1 METKELDN
9 EYVAHS
15 YGRFNTALSKGKGST
30 VYDESG
36 KEYIDF
42 GSGIG
47 VTAFGLCDNEW
58 KAAVEMQLDKMQ
70 HVSNLYYTE
79 PCAKLAKMLCDK
91 TDMKKVFFVFL
102 LIFSLLI
109 IGGKEYKCES
119 KEDSFS
125 KIEGYVI
132 NNYDFVQNGIKLE
145 YTVDEKLCKEYLR
158 IKQFFEENNF
168 LVLSTENNN
177 ITAESENIDY
187 SINIC
192 EYNDLIKVQVILINN
207 DVSKSEEELKKL
219 SQKIRND
226 NFINERYFSFI
237 KGKLNTQDKNL
248 IDDLEKN
255 LNIKVNEYLDIN
267 NGCVAEATFE
277 DNQHINIGQIKY
289 DTGSYLI
296 IGTPII
302 FVTY

>member
-1 METKELDN
+1 MDN
-9 EYVAHS
+9 NFR
-15 YGRFNTALSKGKGST
+15 GRAGDYN
-30 VYDESG
+30 
-36 KEYIDF
+36 
-42 GSGIG
+42 
-47 VTAFGLCDNEW
+47 
-58 KAAVEMQLDKMQ
+58 
-70 HVSNLYYTE
+70 
-79 PCAKLAKMLCDK
+79 
-91 TDMKKVFFVFL
+91 MKKVFFVFL

>member
-1 METKELDN
+1 MYKKNSLDN
-9 EYVAHS
+9 NFR
-15 YGRFNTALSKGKGST
+15 GRAGDYN
-30 VYDESG
+30 
-36 KEYIDF
+36 
-42 GSGIG
+42 
-47 VTAFGLCDNEW
+47 
-58 KAAVEMQLDKMQ
+58 
-70 HVSNLYYTE
+70 
-79 PCAKLAKMLCDK
+79 
-91 TDMKKVFFVFL
+91 MKKVFFVFL

-207 DVSKSEEELKKL
+207 DVSKSGEELKKL

>member
-1 METKELDN
+1 MYKKNSLDN
-9 EYVAHS
+9 NFR
-15 YGRFNTALSKGKGST
+15 GRAGDYN
-30 VYDESG
+30 
-36 KEYIDF
+36 
-42 GSGIG
+42 
-47 VTAFGLCDNEW
+47 
-58 KAAVEMQLDKMQ
+58 
-70 HVSNLYYTE
+70 
-79 PCAKLAKMLCDK
+79 
-91 TDMKKVFFVFL
+91 MKKLFFVFL

>member
-1 METKELDN
+1 MYKKNSLDN
-9 EYVAHS
+9 NFR
-15 YGRFNTALSKGKGST
+15 GRAGDYN
-30 VYDESG
+30 
-36 KEYIDF
+36 
-42 GSGIG
+42 
-47 VTAFGLCDNEW
+47 
-58 KAAVEMQLDKMQ
+58 
-70 HVSNLYYTE
+70 
-79 PCAKLAKMLCDK
+79 
-91 TDMKKVFFVFL
+91 MKKVFFVFL

-237 KGKLNTQDKNL
+237 KGKIKTE
-248 IDDLEKN
+248 EKN
-255 LNIKVNEYLDIN
+255 IFEDVENKLKIKINEKLDIS
-267 NGCVAEATFE
+267 NGSIAKATMI
-277 DNQHINIGQIKY
+277 DSTNINIGQITY

>member
-1 METKELDN
+1 MYKKNSLDN
-9 EYVAHS
+9 NFR
-15 YGRFNTALSKGKGST
+15 GRAGDYN
-30 VYDESG
+30 
-36 KEYIDF
+36 
-42 GSGIG
+42 
-47 VTAFGLCDNEW
+47 
-58 KAAVEMQLDKMQ
+58 
-70 HVSNLYYTE
+70 
-79 PCAKLAKMLCDK
+79 
-91 TDMKKVFFVFL
+91 MKKVFFVFL

-187 SINIC
+187 SIDIC

>member
-1 METKELDN
+1 MYKKNSLDN
-9 EYVAHS
+9 NFR
-15 YGRFNTALSKGKGST
+15 GRAGDYN
-30 VYDESG
+30 
-36 KEYIDF
+36 
-42 GSGIG
+42 
-47 VTAFGLCDNEW
+47 
-58 KAAVEMQLDKMQ
+58 
-70 HVSNLYYTE
+70 
-79 PCAKLAKMLCDK
+79 
-91 TDMKKVFFVFL
+91 MKKVFFVFL

-132 NNYDFVQNGIKLE
+132 NNYDFIQNGIKLE

>member
-1 METKELDN
+1 MYKKNSLDN
-9 EYVAHS
+9 NFR
-15 YGRFNTALSKGKGST
+15 GRAGDYN
-30 VYDESG
+30 
-36 KEYIDF
+36 
-42 GSGIG
+42 
-47 VTAFGLCDNEW
+47 
-58 KAAVEMQLDKMQ
+58 
-70 HVSNLYYTE
+70 
-79 PCAKLAKMLCDK
+79 
-91 TDMKKVFFVFL
+91 MKKVFFVFL

-177 ITAESENIDY
+177 ITAEIENIDY

>member
-1 METKELDN
+1 MYPIPHTTFK
-9 EYVAHS
+9 Y
-15 YGRFNTALSKGKGST
+15 
-30 VYDESG
+30 
-36 KEYIDF
+36 F
-42 GSGIG
+42 GSLGFI
-47 VTAFGLCDNEW
+47 
-58 KAAVEMQLDKMQ
+58 
-70 HVSNLYYTE
+70 S
-79 PCAKLAKMLCDK
+79 
-91 TDMKKVFFVFL
+91 
-102 LIFSLLI
+102 IFSLLI

>member
-1 METKELDN
+1 
-9 EYVAHS
+9 
-15 YGRFNTALSKGKGST
+15 
-30 VYDESG
+30 
-36 KEYIDF
+36 
-42 GSGIG
+42 
-47 VTAFGLCDNEW
+47 
-58 KAAVEMQLDKMQ
+58 
-70 HVSNLYYTE
+70 
-79 PCAKLAKMLCDK
+79 
-91 TDMKKVFFVFL
+91 MKKVFFVFL

>member
-1 METKELDN
+1 MYKKNSLDN
-9 EYVAHS
+9 NFR
-15 YGRFNTALSKGKGST
+15 GRAGDYN
-30 VYDESG
+30 
-36 KEYIDF
+36 
-42 GSGIG
+42 
-47 VTAFGLCDNEW
+47 
-58 KAAVEMQLDKMQ
+58 
-70 HVSNLYYTE
+70 
-79 PCAKLAKMLCDK
+79 
-91 TDMKKVFFVFL
+91 MKKVFFVFL

-289 DTGSYLI
+289 DTGSYLM

>member
-1 METKELDN
+1 MYKKNSLDN
-9 EYVAHS
+9 NFR
-15 YGRFNTALSKGKGST
+15 GRAGDYN
-30 VYDESG
+30 
-36 KEYIDF
+36 
-42 GSGIG
+42 
-47 VTAFGLCDNEW
+47 
-58 KAAVEMQLDKMQ
+58 
-70 HVSNLYYTE
+70 
-79 PCAKLAKMLCDK
+79 
-91 TDMKKVFFVFL
+91 MKKVFFVFL

-109 IGGKEYKCES
+109 ICGKEYKCES

-145 YTVDEKLCKEYLR
+145 YTVDETVSNEYLR

-168 LVLSTENNN
+168 LLLSIEKNN
-177 ITAESENIDY
+177 ITAESENVDY

-192 EYNDLIKVQVILINN
+192 EYNDLIKVQVILINS
-207 DVSKSEEELKKL
+207 DVSKSEEDLKKL
-219 SQKIRND
+219 SQKIRGD

-237 KGKLNTQDKNL
+237 KGKINTQDKNL
-248 IDDLEKN
+248 IDNLDKN

-267 NGCVAEATFE
+267 NGYVAEGTFE
-277 DNQHINIGQIKY
+277 DNQHINIGEVKY

>member
-1 METKELDN
+1 MYKKNSLDN
-9 EYVAHS
+9 NFR
-15 YGRFNTALSKGKGST
+15 GRAGDYN
-30 VYDESG
+30 
-36 KEYIDF
+36 
-42 GSGIG
+42 
-47 VTAFGLCDNEW
+47 
-58 KAAVEMQLDKMQ
+58 
-70 HVSNLYYTE
+70 
-79 PCAKLAKMLCDK
+79 
-91 TDMKKVFFVFL
+91 MKKVFFVFL

-267 NGCVAEATFE
+267 NGGVAEATFE

>member
-1 METKELDN
+1 MYKKNSLDN
-9 EYVAHS
+9 NFR
-15 YGRFNTALSKGKGST
+15 GRAGDYN
-30 VYDESG
+30 
-36 KEYIDF
+36 
-42 GSGIG
+42 
-47 VTAFGLCDNEW
+47 
-58 KAAVEMQLDKMQ
+58 
-70 HVSNLYYTE
+70 
-79 PCAKLAKMLCDK
+79 
-91 TDMKKVFFVFL
+91 MKKVFFVFL

-267 NGCVAEATFE
+267 TGCVAEATFE

>member
-1 METKELDN
+1 MYKKNSLDN
-9 EYVAHS
+9 NFR
-15 YGRFNTALSKGKGST
+15 GRAGDYN
-30 VYDESG
+30 
-36 KEYIDF
+36 
-42 GSGIG
+42 
-47 VTAFGLCDNEW
+47 
-58 KAAVEMQLDKMQ
+58 
-70 HVSNLYYTE
+70 
-79 PCAKLAKMLCDK
+79 
-91 TDMKKVFFVFL
+91 MKKVFFVFL

-277 DNQHINIGQIKY
+277 DNQHINIGQMKY
-289 DTGSYLI
+289 ETGSYLI

>member
-1 METKELDN
+1 MYKKNSLDN
-9 EYVAHS
+9 NFR
-15 YGRFNTALSKGKGST
+15 GRAGDYN
-30 VYDESG
+30 
-36 KEYIDF
+36 
-42 GSGIG
+42 
-47 VTAFGLCDNEW
+47 
-58 KAAVEMQLDKMQ
+58 
-70 HVSNLYYTE
+70 
-79 PCAKLAKMLCDK
+79 
-91 TDMKKVFFVFL
+91 MKKVFFVFL

-267 NGCVAEATFE
+267 NGCVAEAAFE

>member
-1 METKELDN
+1 MYKKNSLDN
-9 EYVAHS
+9 NFR
-15 YGRFNTALSKGKGST
+15 GRAGDYN
-30 VYDESG
+30 
-36 KEYIDF
+36 
-42 GSGIG
+42 
-47 VTAFGLCDNEW
+47 
-58 KAAVEMQLDKMQ
+58 
-70 HVSNLYYTE
+70 
-79 PCAKLAKMLCDK
+79 
-91 TDMKKVFFVFL
+91 MKKVFFVFL

-192 EYNDLIKVQVILINN
+192 EYNDLIKVQVIIINN

-219 SQKIRND
+219 SHKIRND

>member
-1 METKELDN
+1 MYKKNSLDN
-9 EYVAHS
+9 NFR
-15 YGRFNTALSKGKGST
+15 GRAGDYN
-30 VYDESG
+30 
-36 KEYIDF
+36 
-42 GSGIG
+42 
-47 VTAFGLCDNEW
+47 
-58 KAAVEMQLDKMQ
+58 
-70 HVSNLYYTE
+70 
-79 PCAKLAKMLCDK
+79 
-91 TDMKKVFFVFL
+91 MKKIFFVFL

>member
-1 METKELDN
+1 MYKKNSLDN
-9 EYVAHS
+9 NFR
-15 YGRFNTALSKGKGST
+15 GRAGDYN
-30 VYDESG
+30 
-36 KEYIDF
+36 
-42 GSGIG
+42 
-47 VTAFGLCDNEW
+47 
-58 KAAVEMQLDKMQ
+58 
-70 HVSNLYYTE
+70 
-79 PCAKLAKMLCDK
+79 
-91 TDMKKVFFVFL
+91 MKKVFFVFL

-255 LNIKVNEYLDIN
+255 LNTPNYSNKKENEYLDIN

>member
-1 METKELDN
+1 MKANYSKGFIIYIYIIVYKKNSLDN
-9 EYVAHS
+9 NFR
-15 YGRFNTALSKGKGST
+15 GRAGDYN
-30 VYDESG
+30 
-36 KEYIDF
+36 
-42 GSGIG
+42 
-47 VTAFGLCDNEW
+47 
-58 KAAVEMQLDKMQ
+58 
-70 HVSNLYYTE
+70 
-79 PCAKLAKMLCDK
+79 
-91 TDMKKVFFVFL
+91 MKKVFFVFL

>member
-1 METKELDN
+1 MYKKNSLDN
-9 EYVAHS
+9 NFR
-15 YGRFNTALSKGKGST
+15 GRAGDYN
-30 VYDESG
+30 
-36 KEYIDF
+36 
-42 GSGIG
+42 
-47 VTAFGLCDNEW
+47 
-58 KAAVEMQLDKMQ
+58 
-70 HVSNLYYTE
+70 
-79 PCAKLAKMLCDK
+79 
-91 TDMKKVFFVFL
+91 MKKVFFVFL

-267 NGCVAEATFE
+267 NGWVAEATFE

>member
-1 METKELDN
+1 MYKKNSLDN
-9 EYVAHS
+9 NFR
-15 YGRFNTALSKGKGST
+15 GRAGDYN
-30 VYDESG
+30 
-36 KEYIDF
+36 
-42 GSGIG
+42 
-47 VTAFGLCDNEW
+47 
-58 KAAVEMQLDKMQ
+58 
-70 HVSNLYYTE
+70 
-79 PCAKLAKMLCDK
+79 
-91 TDMKKVFFVFL
+91 MKKVFFVFL

-255 LNIKVNEYLDIN
+255 LGKTVITSQNNLNYQYINEI
-267 NGCVAEATFE
+267 ET
-277 DNQHINIGQIKY
+277 K
-289 DTGSYLI
+289 
-296 IGTPII
+296 
-302 FVTY
+302 

>member
-1 METKELDN
+1 MYKKNSLDN
-9 EYVAHS
+9 NFR
-15 YGRFNTALSKGKGST
+15 GRAGDYN
-30 VYDESG
+30 
-36 KEYIDF
+36 
-42 GSGIG
+42 
-47 VTAFGLCDNEW
+47 
-58 KAAVEMQLDKMQ
+58 
-70 HVSNLYYTE
+70 
-79 PCAKLAKMLCDK
+79 
-91 TDMKKVFFVFL
+91 MKKVFFVFL

-158 IKQFFEENNF
+158 IKQSFEENNF

>member
-1 METKELDN
+1 MYKKNSLDN
-9 EYVAHS
+9 NFR
-15 YGRFNTALSKGKGST
+15 GRAGDYN
-30 VYDESG
+30 
-36 KEYIDF
+36 
-42 GSGIG
+42 
-47 VTAFGLCDNEW
+47 
-58 KAAVEMQLDKMQ
+58 
-70 HVSNLYYTE
+70 
-79 PCAKLAKMLCDK
+79 
-91 TDMKKVFFVFL
+91 MKKVFFVFL
-102 LIFSLLI
+102 LIFSLLVI
-109 IGGKEYKCES
+109 NNKEYKCES

>member
-1 METKELDN
+1 MYKKNSLDN
-9 EYVAHS
+9 NFR
-15 YGRFNTALSKGKGST
+15 GRAGDYN
-30 VYDESG
+30 
-36 KEYIDF
+36 
-42 GSGIG
+42 
-47 VTAFGLCDNEW
+47 
-58 KAAVEMQLDKMQ
+58 
-70 HVSNLYYTE
+70 
-79 PCAKLAKMLCDK
+79 
-91 TDMKKVFFVFL
+91 MKRIFFVFL

>member
-1 METKELDN
+1 MYKKNSLDN
-9 EYVAHS
+9 NFR
-15 YGRFNTALSKGKGST
+15 GRAGDYN
-30 VYDESG
+30 
-36 KEYIDF
+36 
-42 GSGIG
+42 
-47 VTAFGLCDNEW
+47 
-58 KAAVEMQLDKMQ
+58 
-70 HVSNLYYTE
+70 
-79 PCAKLAKMLCDK
+79 
-91 TDMKKVFFVFL
+91 MKKVFFVFL

-226 NFINERYFSFI
+226 NFINERYISFI

>member
-1 METKELDN
+1 MSCFT
-9 EYVAHS
+9 
-15 YGRFNTALSKGKGST
+15 
-30 VYDESG
+30 
-36 KEYIDF
+36 
-42 GSGIG
+42 GSG
-47 VTAFGLCDNEW
+47 
-58 KAAVEMQLDKMQ
+58 
-70 HVSNLYYTE
+70 
-79 PCAKLAKMLCDK
+79 
-91 TDMKKVFFVFL
+91 
-102 LIFSLLI
+102 
-109 IGGKEYKCES
+109 
-119 KEDSFS
+119 
-125 KIEGYVI
+125 
-132 NNYDFVQNGIKLE
+132 
-145 YTVDEKLCKEYLR
+145 
-158 IKQFFEENNF
+158 
-168 LVLSTENNN
+168 STENIISMLLKSGDFAEHVTEISWMLKRGVPMKKFTKKEIFSIPNIMGYFRILLIPVFCYLY

>member
-1 METKELDN
+1 MYKKNSLDN
-9 EYVAHS
+9 NFR
-15 YGRFNTALSKGKGST
+15 GRAGDYN
-30 VYDESG
+30 
-36 KEYIDF
+36 
-42 GSGIG
+42 
-47 VTAFGLCDNEW
+47 
-58 KAAVEMQLDKMQ
+58 
-70 HVSNLYYTE
+70 
-79 PCAKLAKMLCDK
+79 
-91 TDMKKVFFVFL
+91 MKKVFFVFL

-109 IGGKEYKCES
+109 IVGKEYKCES

>member
-1 METKELDN
+1 MYKKNSLDN
-9 EYVAHS
+9 NFR
-15 YGRFNTALSKGKGST
+15 GRAGDYN
-30 VYDESG
+30 
-36 KEYIDF
+36 
-42 GSGIG
+42 
-47 VTAFGLCDNEW
+47 
-58 KAAVEMQLDKMQ
+58 
-70 HVSNLYYTE
+70 
-79 PCAKLAKMLCDK
+79 
-91 TDMKKVFFVFL
+91 MKKVFFVFL

-132 NNYDFVQNGIKLE
+132 NNYDFVQNGIKLK